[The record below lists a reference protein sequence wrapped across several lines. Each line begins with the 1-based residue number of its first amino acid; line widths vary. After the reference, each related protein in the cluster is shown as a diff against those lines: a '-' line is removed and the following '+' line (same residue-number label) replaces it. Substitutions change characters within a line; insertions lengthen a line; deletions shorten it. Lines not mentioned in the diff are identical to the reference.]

1 MTAVVRQAPGDVRS
15 RLAELG
21 LQEEPL
27 KDAVRRGQLAFL
39 NCTPNHPPPFPRMSA
54 WAETVSAL
62 REYVIPFGWYR
73 SNENNYALSVN
84 PTRGMAVA
92 VATGDDGTGRADAT
106 PSTNARKGPSTLEAI
121 TVNQMQFSFMNERP
135 ASARGDASG
144 RDNHRATWI
153 LLIRRASNE
162 VRCELS
168 LPISIGDDGHINDWR
183 ERILLGSIPLDGD
196 LAEAVPNPPPLPD
209 ITIDVKRRA

>member
-1 MTAVVRQAPGDVRS
+1 MTAVVRREPGDARS

-21 LQEEPL
+21 LEEEPL

-39 NCTPNHPPPFPRMSA
+39 NCTPNHPPPFPGMSA
-54 WAETVSAL
+54 WAETVCAL
-62 REYVIPFGWYR
+62 REYLIPAGWQR
-73 SNENNYALSVN
+73 SNDHNYALSIDPVDQI
-84 PTRGMAVA
+84 AIA
-92 VATGDDGTGRADAT
+92 VATGNEGTGLADAT

-121 TVNQMQFSFMNERP
+121 AVNQLRFSFMDEPPVQAKPR
-135 ASARGDASG
+135 SG
-144 RDNHRATWI
+144 GRSNPRATWI
-153 LLIRRASNE
+153 LLIHRASNE

-168 LPISIGDDGHINDWR
+168 LPISIGEDGHIDAWR

-196 LAEAVPNPPPLPD
+196 LAQAVPTPPPLPD